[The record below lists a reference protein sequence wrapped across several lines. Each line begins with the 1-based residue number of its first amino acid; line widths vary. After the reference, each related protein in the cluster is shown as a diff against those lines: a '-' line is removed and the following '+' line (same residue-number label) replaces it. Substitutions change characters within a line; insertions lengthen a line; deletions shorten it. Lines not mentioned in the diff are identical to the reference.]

1 LLAATKSHDHNSPL
15 APGQCSRWTVAVPRH
30 PSMSVVTR
38 SLGEHDEPAARP
50 DLGYGEPPMRI

>member
-1 LLAATKSHDHNSPL
+1 
-15 APGQCSRWTVAVPRH
+15 
-30 PSMSVVTR
+30 MSVVTR